1 MATGGVWRQL
11 VFFAPV
17 QNGGLVV
24 PGAFQV
30 LRQGSAGDLRQSGT
44 SVGLVGNRVFGSVGL
59 GWLRMGS
66 AVVDYST
73 GRRDH
78 GCLPGAF
85 EPLHPSQPHKH
96 WISLG
101 PDPLQKP
108 LQIVTGR
115 VTKQA

>member
-78 GCLPGAF
+78 GTPGRRGHGCPPWAV
-85 EPLHPSQPHKH
+85 EPLHPSQPHEP
-96 WISLG
+96 WV
-101 PDPLQKP
+101 PL
-108 LQIVTGR
+108 V
-115 VTKQA
+115 AH